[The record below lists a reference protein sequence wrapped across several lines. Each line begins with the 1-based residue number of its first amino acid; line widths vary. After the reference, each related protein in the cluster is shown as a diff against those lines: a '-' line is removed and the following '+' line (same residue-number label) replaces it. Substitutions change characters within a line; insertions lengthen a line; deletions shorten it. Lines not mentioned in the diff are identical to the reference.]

1 MSDIHLNRFRHLA
14 QLAIDQP
21 NARIEFNADKGSVQ
35 AQKPSLSAQ
44 IGRFFTRHSVLLKRT
59 ENAAFAFYQA
69 LQNEYG
75 EHIAKEAVSD
85 LRGFQII
92 NGQVTVDATHF
103 LTAEMIKSGLEVAG
117 ALQNQI
123 THSRQE
129 PPSVASA
136 ANAVHTSTP
145 LEQQAN
151 LTPVSQSAASTVS
164 PPVAAPRTKLQN
176 SEPTQT
182 QPTITPPVAAPRTKL
197 PSQEPL
203 KPQPSLAPPVAAP
216 RAPKP
221 ISTSGAA
228 QQSPESTVKPRV
240 ARPALAATPNLETI
254 QEDAREDI
262 PDVPS
267 VEQTTEETIALLD
280 AEVAQITKEVPLQV
294 RPVQQALALVQEAA
308 TPQELAHQPV
318 DPKPLA
324 VAKPKGPPPPPR
336 KPSKEY
342 FEARTRQEAAWRGL
356 FGKGSVSP
364 ASMDEAK
371 TQLQTFISNHDA
383 LLKKSRWGA
392 DATAHAL
399 WTGWQGAQSSLLS
412 EIEKTHHFALALE
425 EFHRDVFGFSVDLA
439 KDLSKVNITVVPHG
453 IEAEGGIGKA
463 IEVRIDG
470 QRKIQKEFK
479 DDREYPL
486 QLDISSTPDDAKLV
500 RTPELTAA
508 FLHPNEFEIV
518 VTPSHFIVEE
528 TSTSGSAQYL
538 VEVRDK
544 EFRAWAK
551 HRLAENADDDAYELS
566 IVGNLQDVAP
576 GEELYTTFT
585 KSSPTLDQSDA
596 EQIATELL
604 YAVSVLGARGFVHG
618 DLKPENIYYDSAS
631 KKLKLIDTGGLSKIS
646 KEPSRVLTTAFLG
659 RRGHTTIY
667 SIPTVSSY
675 APIGLEQDLFATGIL
690 LLEVD
695 SVRHFCATGD
705 DAIHQKF
712 ELFQNELSKAHARLK
727 IGDLNATQAAEA
739 VRQALALTYPLSKTK
754 IETVGLD
761 AISRA
766 LNYTA
771 LKSPPDI
778 DQHLKNIEELIDKL

>member
-35 AQKPSLSAQ
+35 AQKPSFSAQ

-123 THSRQE
+123 TNSRQE
-129 PPSVASA
+129 PSSVASA
-136 ANAVHTSTP
+136 ANAVHTP
-145 LEQQAN
+145 APPEQQVKLIPA
-151 LTPVSQSAASTVS
+151 TSSAAPTVS
-164 PPVAAPRTKLQN
+164 PPVALPRTKLQSSALTN
-176 SEPTQT
+176 A
-182 QPTITPPVAAPRTKL
+182 QPTIAPPVAAPRAR
-197 PSQEPL
+197 PSSQEPSN
-203 KPQPSLAPPVAAP
+203 PQTSLAPPVAAP
-216 RAPKP
+216 REPKP
-221 ISTSGAA
+221 TSTPATA
-228 QQSPESTVKPRV
+228 QQSTASMVKPRF

-254 QEDAREDI
+254 PEDAQEDI
-262 PDVPS
+262 QDVLS
-267 VEQTTEETIALLD
+267 VAQTTEETIASLD
-280 AEVAQITKEVPLQV
+280 AEVARVTTEL
-294 RPVQQALALVQEAA
+294 PVQVHAVQQELAFVQEVA
-308 TPQELAHQPV
+308 TPQELAQPPV

-342 FEARTRQEAAWRGL
+342 FEARTRQESAWKGL
-356 FGKGSVSP
+356 FGKESAFP

-371 TQLQTFISNHDA
+371 TQLQAFISNHDA
-383 LLKKSRWGA
+383 LLKKSHWGA

-399 WTGWQGAQSSLLS
+399 WTGWHGAQSSLLS

-439 KDLSKVNITVVPHG
+439 KDLSKVNITAVPHG
-453 IEAEGGIGKA
+453 IAAEGGIGKA
-463 IEVRIDG
+463 VEVEVDG

-479 DDREYPL
+479 EDREYPL
-486 QLDISSTPDDAKLV
+486 QLDPSSTSEDAKLV
-500 RTPELTAA
+500 RTPELTAT

-551 HRLAENADDDAYELS
+551 HRLTEHADDDAYQLS

-576 GEELYTTFT
+576 GEELYTTFM
-585 KSSPTLDQSDA
+585 KSSPTLDQTDA

-604 YAVSVLGARGFVHG
+604 YAMSVLGARGFVHG

-712 ELFQNELSKAHARLK
+712 ELFQNELSKTHARLK

-739 VRQALALTYPLSKTK
+739 VRQALALTYPLSHTN

-761 AISRA
+761 AILMA
-766 LNYTA
+766 LSYTA

-778 DQHLKNIEELIDKL
+778 DQHLENIEELINKL